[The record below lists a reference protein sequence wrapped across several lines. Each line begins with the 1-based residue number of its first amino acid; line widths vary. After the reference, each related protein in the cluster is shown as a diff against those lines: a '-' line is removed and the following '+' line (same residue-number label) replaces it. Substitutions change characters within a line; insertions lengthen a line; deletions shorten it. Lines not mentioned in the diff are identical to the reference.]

1 MAKVSLWLEKRARQD
16 GTRSIKFRIFHQN
29 TFYINSDISV
39 LEEDFRDGAIYGS
52 SKRARLQNALLR
64 KKYDTMVDNGTPVD
78 FADIM

>member
-52 SKRARLQNALLR
+52 SKRARLQNVLLR
-64 KKYDTMVDNGTPVD
+64 KKYATMVGNGTPVD
-78 FADIM
+78 FTDIM